1 MTAFIQPDIWLRFIE
16 DEYLNSYI
24 KSGGCSVKF
33 AVALDQHSARCIRDG
48 LSQIGERMGYIVVKV
63 SASDTKVHL
72 MDEIFFRT
80 AEQVSWSGLSRQVIR
95 QLAAEAGYAWP
106 NGSAERTDTPLSE
119 RIASENKVDPQMLV
133 LDLKKQIGNRV
144 FKERKLAKDFR
155 VAMTHLCLAEL
166 SGGPDGAL
174 TAGVLTDWLTGR
186 NKTVG
191 AVKPYQIFRK
201 INRATAR
208 YFFESMVHWVRMAGN
223 SGILLLMDTARL
235 MVPRDPQDGGLYY
248 TKAAVLDSYEV
259 LREFIDGAD
268 RIRGYFMV
276 VLPDTAFLEDHSRG
290 LSAYEALKFRVFD
303 EIRDKR
309 LVNPMGSLV
318 RIASGK
324 RRELAN

>member
-24 KSGGCSVKF
+24 HSGGCSVKF
-33 AVALDQHSARCIRDG
+33 AVVLDQHSARCIRDG
-48 LSQIGERMGYIVVKV
+48 LSQIGERLGYLVAKV
-63 SASDTKVHL
+63 SANDTKIHM

-80 AEQVSWSGLSRQVIR
+80 AEQLPWRGLSCQVIR
-95 QLAAEAGYAWP
+95 GLAAQAGYAWP
-106 NGSAERTDTPLSE
+106 NEGAEGGDIPLFE
-119 RIASENKVDPQMLV
+119 RIASENKVDPQLLI
-133 LDLKKQIGNRV
+133 LDLKKQIATRV

-174 TAGVLTDWLTGR
+174 IARVLTDWLTGR

-208 YFFESMVHWVRMAGN
+208 YFFESMVHWVRLAGN
-223 SGILLLMDTARL
+223 RGILLLLDTARL
-235 MVPRDPQDGGLYY
+235 MLPRDPQDGGLYY

-268 RIRGYFMV
+268 RVSGYFMV
-276 VLPDTAFLEDHSRG
+276 VLPSAAFLEDHSRG

-318 RIASGK
+318 RIASGQG
-324 RRELAN
+324 RELAS